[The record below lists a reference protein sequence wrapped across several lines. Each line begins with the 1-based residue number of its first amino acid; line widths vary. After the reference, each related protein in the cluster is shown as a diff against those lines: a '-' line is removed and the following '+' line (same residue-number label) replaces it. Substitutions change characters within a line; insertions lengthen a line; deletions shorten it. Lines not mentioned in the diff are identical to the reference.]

1 MPFPCPGH
9 GPLDAVVLFSSI
21 QTTTKFGLTAVSKV
35 SRLLVCPSH
44 PTDDYQLGF
53 RTSYRPPVSHFSCH
67 SIQENSP
74 AWYRPICM
82 LSVLVELNWPR
93 TIKREGSVYRST
105 EMYLLKRARRTDGA
119 IMGDAVP
126 LAHLRTLVDL
136 VPRSGK
142 AANRQLAKETVWSAA
157 QNSGL
162 ISILRKNSFMPQ
174 KNASR
179 FPTCTKSKSFNPL
192 FCVGHYCAD
201 APLAVP
207 RMNWAFSWSRRMS
220 TRLV

>member
-1 MPFPCPGH
+1 
-9 GPLDAVVLFSSI
+9 
-21 QTTTKFGLTAVSKV
+21 
-35 SRLLVCPSH
+35 
-44 PTDDYQLGF
+44 
-53 RTSYRPPVSHFSCH
+53 
-67 SIQENSP
+67 
-74 AWYRPICM
+74 
-82 LSVLVELNWPR
+82 
-93 TIKREGSVYRST
+93 
-105 EMYLLKRARRTDGA
+105 MYLLKRARQTDGA

-201 APLAVP
+201 APLAGTPNELGVFLESP
-207 RMNWAFSWSRRMS
+207 NVDAFGVSVVFLAGKSRPTFVVDQRQSSCSHCDHSSGSSYRLLNPSLLSFAFAFVNPFHS
-220 TRLV
+220 TSSHYAAQFFPLERALL